1 MDNRKIL
8 FTTHALDRLEQA
20 GITPSEAKEFLKYSE
35 KQKKTGKLK
44 EYKDEKYGRNGQ
56 DQAGLYTFGMHLFT
70 VIKKNDRY
78 GEKVA
83 LVITYSYKPNNNW
96 FYRK

>member
-1 MDNRKIL
+1 MFINEDVKVNASRFL
-8 FTTHALDRLEQA
+8 
-20 GITPSEAKEFLKYSE
+20 SFLKYSE

-70 VIKKNDRY
+70 VIKK
-78 GEKVA
+78 K
-83 LVITYSYKPNNNW
+83 
-96 FYRK
+96 